1 MEAGF
6 GQAIDASGCCI
17 ADTTPIDLRRFCIH
31 QCTNITLELDTVT
44 FDELPLAVQQFVSGT
59 AIWTALAAA
68 KQPPTCQTRLISM
81 LLLSLCPGSPVGN
94 HVLFVSGVCFAV
106 LTASLCSSS

>member
-59 AIWTALAAA
+59 AIWAALAAA
-68 KQPPTCQTRLISM
+68 KQPCCVHQLRVRCL
-81 LLLSLCPGSPVGN
+81 
-94 HVLFVSGVCFAV
+94 
-106 LTASLCSSS
+106 